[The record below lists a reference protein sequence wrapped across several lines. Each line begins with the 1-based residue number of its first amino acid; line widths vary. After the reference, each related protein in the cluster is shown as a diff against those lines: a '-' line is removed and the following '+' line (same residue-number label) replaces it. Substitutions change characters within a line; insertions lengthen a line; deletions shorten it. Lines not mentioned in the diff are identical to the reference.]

1 MLERIRRN
9 ALLKTAVIAAVI
21 ILLLIPVYA
30 FAQGELGGSG
40 GPEGGSEGG
49 DEKITYP
56 DPMSDTA
63 VQVEDLPDSKYGAE
77 SSGGLE
83 APQGQ
88 VITFPDPLRSDVSL
102 DAFTAPPIAEEYGS
116 NSSGGLS
123 DPDVESITFPDPDKP

>member
-9 ALLKTAVIAAVI
+9 TLLKTAVIAAVI
-21 ILLLIPVYA
+21 ILLLVPVYA

-40 GPEGGSEGG
+40 GPEGGSEE
-49 DEKITYP
+49 DAKITFP

-63 VQVEDLPDSKYGAE
+63 VQVEDLPDAKYGAE

-83 APQGQ
+83 APQEQ

-102 DAFTAPPIAEEYGS
+102 DAFTAPPIAEEYGP
-116 NSSGGLS
+116 NSSGGRS
-123 DPDVESITFPDPDKP
+123 DPEVEPITFPDPDKP